1 MESSGKST
9 TEYGRRRRK
18 AYRVGIITQSPIMI
32 HASFK
37 TSARMIHHRL
47 LLAALSLFTCASLST
62 AQDQFDASF
71 DAWNLAPG
79 VDQHY
84 LETAEHGPVFQ
95 MKLMFGNRKRECSGF
110 GICHFFLTF
119 VAGEDFDPLTNPGA
133 NGSGWIN
140 ERQRLM
146 VRFDKGQVNPGVA
159 SAYLNGTFQVEE
171 AFTIGDGAL
180 KPYGGPENYTIP
192 AGRYPITDD
201 GKTLTI
207 AF

>member
-1 MESSGKST
+1 MQPT
-9 TEYGRRRRK
+9 
-18 AYRVGIITQSPIMI
+18 IMT

-37 TSARMIHHRL
+37 TIVSTVHHRFMLAVLSIL
-47 LLAALSLFTCASLST
+47 LCATLSS
-62 AQDQFDASF
+62 AQDQLDAAL
-71 DAWNLAPG
+71 DAWSTGNGIA
-79 VDQHY
+79 
-84 LETAEHGPVFQ
+84 LEFPESVEQGPVFQ
-95 MKLMFGNRKRECSGF
+95 MKVMFGNRKRECSGF

-146 VRFDKGQVNPGVA
+146 VRFEKNQVNPGIA

-171 AFTIGDGAL
+171 AFTIGEGAL

-201 GKTLTI
+201 GKTWTI

>member
-1 MESSGKST
+1 MLP
-9 TEYGRRRRK
+9 
-18 AYRVGIITQSPIMI
+18 YRVLFVG
-32 HASFK
+32 
-37 TSARMIHHRL
+37 
-47 LLAALSLFTCASLST
+47 LSLFLSAAVCP
-62 AQDQFDASF
+62 AQDQQLYADSDPYGQAAAMNQPYWES
-71 DAWNLAPG
+71 
-79 VDQHY
+79 
-84 LETAEHGPVFQ
+84 AEKGPVFQ
-95 MKLMFGNRKRECSGF
+95 MKVMFGNRKRECSGF

-146 VRFDKGQVNPGVA
+146 IRFEKDQVNPGVA
-159 SAYLNGTFQVEE
+159 NAFLNGTFQVEE
-171 AFTIGDGAL
+171 AFTIGEGAL
-180 KPYGGPENYTIP
+180 KPYGGPESYTIP